1 MRFVLPVLVLG
12 ACGAV
17 AWYLVNN
24 QVEAEK
30 RKSKPPV
37 IAIEVM
43 DATLETKRL
52 FVDAYG
58 SVRPRTVTTLITQA
72 AGRIEGVAPFGSREA
87 NRTGPVPSFRPGG
100 FFDKG
105 DLLVKIED
113 LHHIAAVAEAEAAFS
128 RAELQLKQEQALA
141 DQAKEEWELDRDWAN
156 APELV
161 KRIPQI
167 NKAEAEANAT
177 KSRLAQALQTLE
189 RTEVRA
195 PYRGRLLETMA
206 DVGQQVGGG
215 SSPILATAYSLDSA
229 EILLSLSKRS
239 LDLLAFNETKAQ
251 GNSRIEVIVME
262 EGNSSYTGYLDRAE
276 GTIDPRTQLIRVVA
290 RVDGALA
297 NPFENEGVDLQGP
310 LMPGQFVEVRLL
322 GPEVSVFPIPS
333 SALRN
338 RNAVLVLDENN
349 RLFRREVSIA
359 RWDGEIAWVKE
370 GLREGE
376 KVCLTPI
383 GIFAAGME
391 AQPVSNR
398 K

>member
-1 MRFVLPVLVLG
+1 MRFILPVLVLG
-12 ACGAV
+12 TCGAF

-24 QVEAEK
+24 EVEAEK
-30 RKSKPPV
+30 RKTKPLV
-37 IAIEVM
+37 IAVEVM

-58 SVRPRTVTTLITQA
+58 SVRPRTVTTLITEA
-72 AGRIEGVAPFGSREA
+72 AGKIEGVAPFNSSDS
-87 NRTGPVPSFRPGG
+87 NRTGPAPSFRAGG
-100 FFDKG
+100 FFDKD
-105 DLLVKIED
+105 DLLVKVED
-113 LHHIAAVAEAEAAFS
+113 LYHKAAVAEAEAAWS
-128 RAELQLKQEQALA
+128 RTELQLKKEQAFA
-141 DQAKEEWELDRDWAN
+141 EQAKAEWELDRDWEN

-167 NKAEAEANAT
+167 NKAEAEAEAA
-177 KSRLAQALQTLE
+177 KSRLAQARQTLE

-195 PYRGRLLETMA
+195 PFRGRLLKTMA
-206 DVGQQVGGG
+206 DLGQQVGGG

-229 EILLSLSKRS
+229 EILLSLSQRS
-239 LDLLAFNETKAQ
+239 LDLLAFSETKEKD
-251 GNSRIEVIVME
+251 SPRIEALVME
-262 EGNSSYTGYLDRAE
+262 EGNSTHSGYLDRAE
-276 GTIDPRTQLIRVVA
+276 GTIDPRTQLIHLVA
-290 RVDGALA
+290 RVDGAFA
-297 NPFENEGVDLQGP
+297 NPFEKEGATLQNP
-310 LMPGQFVEVRLL
+310 LKPGQFVEVKLL
-322 GPEVSVFPIPS
+322 GPEVRVFPIPS

-338 RNAVLVLDENN
+338 RSAVLVLDNKN
-349 RLFRREVSIA
+349 RLFSRDVNIV

-383 GIFAAGME
+383 EIFAAGME